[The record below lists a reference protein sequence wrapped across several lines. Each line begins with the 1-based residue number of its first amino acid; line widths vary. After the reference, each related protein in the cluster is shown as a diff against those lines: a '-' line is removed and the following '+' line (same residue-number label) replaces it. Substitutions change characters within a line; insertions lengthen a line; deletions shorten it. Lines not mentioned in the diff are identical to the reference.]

1 MTKVNLLQPIRNK
14 TSNGEP
20 DAVTYSRTVQIEFVP
35 EQVDQG
41 EGQYFG
47 GEYFGGEYFGGQN
60 VQEPAVEGQMVEIHG
75 MDEVEVDPV
84 QIEA

>member
-35 EQVDQG
+35 EQQVDQG
-41 EGQYFG
+41 EEGQYFG
-47 GEYFGGEYFGGQN
+47 GLD
-60 VQEPAVEGQMVEIHG
+60 VQEPALEGQMVEIHG
-75 MDEVEVDPV
+75 MDEVKVDPA